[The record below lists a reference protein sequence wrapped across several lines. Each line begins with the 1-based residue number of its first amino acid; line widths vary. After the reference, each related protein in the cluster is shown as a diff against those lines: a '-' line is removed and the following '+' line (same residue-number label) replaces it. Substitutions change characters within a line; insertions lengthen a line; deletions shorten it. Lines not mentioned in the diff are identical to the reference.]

1 MCCGQKRSM
10 LQNNLPPAPART
22 SGSSLRLTT
31 GSEIRV
37 RGPVSG
43 RYYDF
48 SGSRPVAVDPR
59 DISALLSTRHF
70 RRA

>member
-1 MCCGQKRSM
+1 MCCGQKRST
-10 LQNNLPPAPART
+10 LQSNLPPTSART
-22 SGSSLRLTT
+22 SGSSLRLVK

-48 SGSRPVAVDPR
+48 SGSRPVTVDPK
-59 DISALLSTRHF
+59 DIPALLGTRHF
-70 RRA
+70 ERA